1 MIVAS
6 LHQVEDAG
14 RRIAAVDLS
23 LHQEIASS
31 PQGAEEGGKQWLS
44 SSPQHIPGCPPWRE
58 KCPCDNL
65 GRGRRTYNG
74 REIESTLADS
84 IYLRKCESP

>member
-1 MIVAS
+1 MIFAS

-31 PQGAEEGGKQWLS
+31 PQGAEEGGKQWLCHLVPS
-44 SSPQHIPGCPPWRE
+44 TFQAVLPGGRNVLVTIWGGVVGLTMEE
-58 KCPCDNL
+58 K
-65 GRGRRTYNG
+65 
-74 REIESTLADS
+74 
-84 IYLRKCESP
+84 LRARWQTAFI